1 MSKRTG
7 KKYNSSPR
15 QLENLKKNNFANRDP
30 AEVRAIA
37 SKGGKNSAAR
47 RRERR
52 EAAETFKTAVKW
64 LMKRPVGKTE
74 NEIVQELKAEFPDL
88 NNLEAMTAAVMAK
101 AINDGDYK
109 AFTTLRDT
117 TGELPEQTVN
127 LRNEEP
133 MVINI
138 KTVE

>member
-101 AINDGDYK
+101 ANNDGDYK

>member
-52 EAAETFKTAVKW
+52 EAAETFKTVVKW